1 MRQPFP
7 VCYPRSTRDLSELQE
22 RLDQVRREAREEEV
36 VAVLALAVQ
45 VRPQQQSGSRLRH
58 LGAALLLRL
67 RLRRLPRLLAR

>member
-7 VCYPRSTRDLSELQE
+7 VCCRRSTRDLSESLGP
-22 RLDQVRREAREEEV
+22 LDLVRREAREEVV
-36 VAVLALAVQ
+36 VAVQVLVVQ

>member
-7 VCYPRSTRDLSELQE
+7 VCCRRSTRDLSELQE

-36 VAVLALAVQ
+36 VAVRVLVVQ
-45 VRPQQQSGSRLRH
+45 VRLQRQSGSRLRH